1 MDMDDGATTDVTVFD
16 ETVVFLKYFKD
27 LKDPRVIGA
36 QVLARRCAFSERP
49 RSSQWQAANIGAGV
63 IRRGEAGL

>member
-1 MDMDDGATTDVTVFD
+1 MEYHYCCRGRGHSHLYSLMQKVGAA
-16 ETVVFLKYFKD
+16 E
-27 LKDPRVIGA
+27 VIGA